1 MKAMTQRGRLGQRS
15 LRPDPVG
22 NEGGSV
28 LLLAMLLMAVL
39 SLLAM
44 GATRNTGLELKIASN
59 SRAGKSA
66 FYAAEA
72 GISYVMA
79 NPGLYGSS
87 NTDPDTPLTETNS
100 PADNI
105 SFSVSI
111 AYDGTLPGDR
121 SLRGAGYSAGQFR
134 AHSYRVE
141 SQGSS
146 VAGSLDEVQVCG
158 FRIGF

>member
-1 MKAMTQRGRLGQRS
+1 MTFMPEKDRPGKKSR
-15 LRPDPVG
+15 RPDPVG
-22 NEGGSV
+22 NDSGSV
-28 LLLAMLLMAVL
+28 LLLALLLMAVL

-44 GATRNTGLELKIASN
+44 GATRNTGLELKIAAN
-59 SRAGKSA
+59 SRAYKSA

-79 NPGLYGSS
+79 NSGLYGSS
-87 NTDPDTPLTETNS
+87 NIDPDVPFTETKS
-100 PADNI
+100 PAENI
-105 SFSVSI
+105 SFSVSVV
-111 AYDGTLPGDR
+111 YEGTLSGGR
-121 SLRGAGYSAGQFR
+121 SLRGAGYSAGAFR

-146 VAGSLDEVQVCG
+146 VAGSLDRVQVCG